1 MKRIRGIIWI
11 VKVTIIDFN
20 DKGPVINFF
29 LQKKKISST
38 PFSKCIYILYF

>member
-29 LQKKKISST
+29 LQKKKFAPPQTSNVLIN
-38 PFSKCIYILYF
+38 